1 MRIQPTAILTC
12 NNQKSLVVL
21 AVLGLLSFPIWF
33 PGDGSPRG
41 TGLLC
46 PRTHSPCICILNWSR
61 LLRRHST
68 ADEWCHWIQTKTKDW
83 LFRDVVFNILYIM
96 YKSASPIRHR
106 KRKADLTTLIHRGQS
121 RWIFS
126 FSCPVLIG
134 FFTLAWKKSA
144 PWYVND
150 YKKNCMN
157 LNKNLRLNVSEKFLT
172 FWLMEGEKINCS
184 PKRGI

>member
-33 PGDGSPRG
+33 PGDGSLRG
-41 TGLLC
+41 TGSLC

-61 LLRRHST
+61 LLRRHNT

-83 LFRDVVFNILYIM
+83 L
-96 YKSASPIRHR
+96 SAVAV
-106 KRKADLTTLIHRGQS
+106 KRCCIQCIVHQLQACFPYVIENQINVDLTKFNALIIINRRPS
-121 RWIFS
+121 RSIFS

-134 FFTLAWKKSA
+134 FFTLAWRKSD
-144 PWYVND
+144 W
-150 YKKNCMN
+150 
-157 LNKNLRLNVSEKFLT
+157 
-172 FWLMEGEKINCS
+172 
-184 PKRGI
+184 